1 MRRIGLIWCH
11 IALGCQSA
19 LAARPVA
26 RDEEIPFIRFIG
38 STAPR
43 YIATSPAVISHPA
56 FSRLR
61 LFCQNPPQGISI
73 VNLPPFTYN
82 RAARIVFPTLLIDR
96 GAYFL
101 ANETNF
107 TSAICASD
115 DNFST
120 GSFPTKL
127 LPAEWWFEGSK
138 PSPRNFSITPAESF
152 AIHTS
157 ISTLPS

>member
-73 VNLPPFTYN
+73 VNLHHSLRTALPELCSRLYSSI
-82 RAARIVFPTLLIDR
+82 AALTF
-96 GAYFL
+96 
-101 ANETNF
+101 
-107 TSAICASD
+107 
-115 DNFST
+115 
-120 GSFPTKL
+120 
-127 LPAEWWFEGSK
+127 
-138 PSPRNFSITPAESF
+138 
-152 AIHTS
+152 
-157 ISTLPS
+157 